1 MNNGRS
7 RFLSQFSL
15 PKLSLFLLAV
25 GLIVGCQSSPE
36 SESEPEQPPP
46 KPAAAPKP
54 AVKFEVGRLS
64 VDQSWQTVNLKQD
77 FKDPIVVA
85 KPASFKGPDP
95 TTIRLRNVG
104 PKSFDIRLE
113 EWAYLNDTH
122 GPEDLSYLAVERGR
136 HMLAGDFA
144 VEAGSLETS
153 NTLPGSDPFV
163 KVSFSKPF
171 RGKPIVLSIV
181 GTDAG
186 ETAVVTR
193 HQHVTGRGFEV
204 ILQEEEAQGGHGTET
219 IHWIAWKPGIS
230 EGGKVPFEAA
240 FTKRVTHHFTP
251 ISFSYAFSGLPC
263 FVADM
268 QTMRGD
274 DPSNLRYR
282 KLTTTG
288 IEVKVLDEQSAD
300 KETQHGPEEV
310 GWIAFNCGQ

>member
-1 MNNGRS
+1 MNIGPFK
-7 RFLSQFSL
+7 FLSL
-15 PKLSLFLLAV
+15 VAA

-36 SESEPEQPPP
+36 SEPEAEAPPAKPAAPP
-46 KPAAAPKP
+46 KPT
-54 AVKFEVGRLS
+54 VVFEVGRLS
-64 VDQSWQTVNLKQD
+64 VDSSWQTVNLKQN

-85 KPASFKGPDP
+85 KPASFQGPDP
-95 TTIRLRNVG
+95 TTIRLRNAG

-122 GPEDLSYLAVERGR
+122 GAEDLSYLAVERGR
-136 HMLAGDFA
+136 HRLAGDIA

-181 GTDAG
+181 ATDAG

-219 IHWIAWKPGIS
+219 IHWIAWKPGTS
-230 EGGKVPFEAA
+230 DVGKIPFEAA
-240 FTKRVTHHFTP
+240 FTKGVSHRFTP
-251 ISFSYAFSGLPC
+251 ISFSYAFSGPPC
-263 FVADM
+263 VVGDM

-274 DPSNLRYR
+274 DPSNLRYT
-282 KLTTTG
+282 KLTASG
-288 IEVKVLDEQSAD
+288 IELKVHDEQSAD
-300 KETQHGPEEV
+300 KETQHGREEV
-310 GWIAFNCGQ
+310 GWIAFGCGQ